1 LGVALIAS
9 SLAQSAAVATPMP
22 PLLNR
27 TAAAIAAFEDLTPP
41 NAAGETLQP

>member
-1 LGVALIAS
+1 MALIAS
-9 SLAQSAAVATPMP
+9 SLARSAAVTSPDA
-22 PLLNR
+22 PLFNR